1 MELGNRIKQHRTAHG
16 WSQDDLAE
24 KAYVSRQTISNWENN
39 KSYPDLQSLLLL
51 GSLFGLSLDQLV
63 KGDIEIM
70 QKAINQQDIHA
81 VHRSA
86 VWMTVFMVLAALS
99 AVPLAEWLGWWALVP
114 FCLLFGAALFF
125 ALRIE
130 KIKKQ
135 YDVQTYREVA
145 AFLEGK
151 TLDEIQQLRESG
163 KRPYQ
168 NIIKVLAGRC
178 RRDSA
183 RRSGHTVLLF
193 PSLNKNRLRES
204 DSPAGCFC
212 AFAFNRSLQSCGRG
226 TGRSPESWK

>member
-1 MELGNRIKQHRTAHG
+1 MELGSRIKQYRSTYG
-16 WSQDDLAE
+16 WNQDDLAE
-24 KAYVSRQTISNWENN
+24 KIYVTRQTISNWEND

-51 GSLFGLSLDQLV
+51 GSLFGVSLDQLV

-70 QKAINQQDIHA
+70 QKAIDQQDIRA
-81 VHRSA
+81 VNRNA
-86 VWMTVFMVLAALS
+86 VLMTAFVILAALS

-114 FCLLFGAALFF
+114 FGLLFGAALFF

-168 NIIKVLAGRC
+168 NIIKVLAG
-178 RRDSA
+178 A
-183 RRSGHTVLLF
+183 AVGILLAA
-193 PSLNKNRLRES
+193 
-204 DSPAGCFC
+204 AGTLFC
-212 AFAFNRSLQSCGRG
+212 YFL
-226 TGRSPESWK
+226 P

>member
-1 MELGNRIKQHRTAHG
+1 MELGSRIKQYRSTHG
-16 WSQDDLAE
+16 WNQDDLAE
-24 KAYVSRQTISNWENN
+24 KIYVTRQTISNWEND

-51 GSLFGLSLDQLV
+51 GSLFGVSLDQLV

-70 QKAINQQDIHA
+70 QKAIDQQDIRA
-81 VHRSA
+81 VNRNA
-86 VWMTVFMVLAALS
+86 ALMTAFVILAALS

-114 FCLLFGAALFF
+114 FGLLFGAALFF

-168 NIIKVLAGRC
+168 NIIKALAG
-178 RRDSA
+178 A
-183 RRSGHTVLLF
+183 AIGLL
-193 PSLNKNRLRES
+193 LAA
-204 DSPAGCFC
+204 AGTLLCYF
-212 AFAFNRSLQSCGRG
+212 L
-226 TGRSPESWK
+226 P